1 MPSPEPRTHE
11 PRGPGS
17 HRRAEPRHPPIPV
30 KIVIAGGFGVGKT
43 TAVGA
48 ISEIAV
54 LTTEAA
60 MTEVAAEIDRT
71 GHTPAKTHTTVA
83 LDFGRLTIDEE
94 ITLYLFGTPGQ
105 DRFGFMWRD
114 LADGALGALVIVD
127 TRRLGDGYPAVD
139 YFERS
144 GLPFVV
150 GVNMFDGRL
159 DHRIED
165 VRWAMA
171 ISPDT
176 PVVMFDARRRTSVRD
191 ALVTL
196 LRHALDHLDDEQ
208 PAPAPVRPEP
218 VRVPP
223 APAPVAPVRGQVSM
237 PVAVPPAQRR
247 PPVPPPHPLTRP
259 PLPDS
264 PAWPPRG

>member
-1 MPSPEPRTHE
+1 
-11 PRGPGS
+11 
-17 HRRAEPRHPPIPV
+17 
-30 KIVIAGGFGVGKT
+30 VIAGGFGVGKT
-43 TAVGA
+43 TAVGS

-114 LADGALGALVIVD
+114 LAEGALGALVIVD
-127 TRRLGDGYPAVD
+127 TRRLGDGFPAVD

-144 GLPFVV
+144 GMPFVV

-165 VRWAMA
+165 VRWALA
-171 ISPDT
+171 ISADT

-196 LRHALDHLDDEQ
+196 LRHALDHLDDE
-208 PAPAPVRPEP
+208 PPAPVRPEP
-218 VRVPP
+218 ARIQP
-223 APAPVAPVRGQVSM
+223 APAPVARPASPIHPGSGQPTSVRGQVSM
-237 PVAVPPAQRR
+237 PVAVPPAQRQ

-259 PLPDS
+259 TLPDS